1 MHIKQ
6 RSGATTIKEGNFVL
20 YLFMALSAKLWL
32 FTRVNRR
39 MEMIK
44 NHCVRKVSSIDKRIF
59 SSLTFIFVKKKFQFM
74 KSSPNTRTPSSPM
87 LHDPWIRQLLQTG
100 LESVYQFVL
109 LVCSPNG
116 NCAKQ

>member
-1 MHIKQ
+1 MENILKYILFLTAGQLDSVKYAHKTKV
-6 RSGATTIKEGNFVL
+6 RATTIKGGNFVL

-59 SSLTFIFVKKKFQFM
+59 SSLTFIFVKK
-74 KSSPNTRTPSSPM
+74 SSN
-87 LHDPWIRQLLQTG
+87 L
-100 LESVYQFVL
+100 
-109 LVCSPNG
+109 
-116 NCAKQ
+116 